1 MTSNRHLSRAIKLI
15 LTAIIIYFV
24 YRQVADKWPAIEA
37 HDWQIHWGW
46 LGVSVLTALL
56 TFGVLAALWQRII
69 RGFNHRLNL
78 AESFRLFYLS
88 NLGRYVP
95 GKVWQLF
102 GILYLAK
109 QKNVPA
115 AHATASFVAVQLFAI
130 PASFLVFAATLWLE
144 PILLDTVAADF
155 PMTLIYLF
163 LVAMVL
169 ISLAIILF
177 PEKLFILGDK
187 LLKRFNKGDLAF
199 RLSRTEALL
208 LYLGYIIAWTL
219 YGVTFWFF
227 LKSVAGTANFPLIA
241 AVGAFNGAYQ
251 IGYLALFAP
260 SGLGPREFILTVLLT
275 PFIGPIAPAV
285 AILARLWSLLV
296 ESIAALV
303 ALAVGK

>member
-1 MTSNRHLSRAIKLI
+1 MAINRHVSRAIKLI
-15 LTAIIIYFV
+15 LTAIVIYFV
-24 YRQVADKWPAIEA
+24 YRQVAARWPAIEA
-37 HDWQIHWGW
+37 HDWQVQWSY
-46 LGVSVLTALL
+46 LVVSVLITLV
-56 TFGVLAALWQRII
+56 TFGILAALWQRII
-69 RGFNHRLNL
+69 RGFNHHLNL
-78 AESFRLFYLS
+78 AESFRIFYLS

-109 QKNVPA
+109 RKDIPA

-155 PMTLIYLF
+155 PITLIYTF
-163 LVAMVL
+163 LIAMVL
-169 ISLAIILF
+169 LSAGIILF
-177 PEKLFILGDK
+177 PNKLFVLGDR
-187 LLKRFNKGDLAF
+187 LVKRFNKGDLAF
-199 RLSRTEALL
+199 RMSRREALL
-208 LYLGYIIAWTL
+208 LYLGYIAAWTF
-219 YGVTFWFF
+219 YGVAFWCF
-227 LKSVAGTANFPLIA
+227 LRSVSGTVSFPLIA
-241 AVGAFNGAYQ
+241 AIGAFNGAYQ

-260 SGLGPREFILTVLLT
+260 SGLGPREFIMTVLLT

-296 ESIAALV
+296 ESIAALI